1 MTKFSRSCL
10 VAILLS
16 GSLGFVAACGNR
28 AVVSSVA
35 APQSAQAVPT
45 ASPTTAAKPAGSA
58 KPKVSPAPAA
68 NLPDTF
74 KLALDKAASAKSIS
88 QSAQSPDDWALVASR
103 WQQAIGLLKKVP
115 ATSPNRKQVKA
126 RLAEYQQKLAYARKQ
141 AQLKDDL
148 GGSSGILI
156 DPVADG
162 AGTIAAEIP
171 LSSPN
176 RSGVYRA
183 TIKYRRGGIP
193 VINVMFNGRH
203 SFDMMVDTGAS
214 GTMITQEMASIM
226 GIEVVGQVP
235 IGTAAGKAMASVGY
249 VQSIAAGGA
258 MIKNVPVT
266 IGPVEIGLLGHD
278 FFGDCDINIKRDVVE
293 FRNCGA

>member
-1 MTKFSRSCL
+1 MT
-10 VAILLS
+10 
-16 GSLGFVAACGNR
+16 ACGDR
-28 AVVSSVA
+28 SVVRSVND
-35 APQSAQAVPT
+35 PHSAQAIST
-45 ASPTTAAKPAGSA
+45 ASPTPAAKISPVA
-58 KPKVSPAPAA
+58 KLKSLPSRQPPPAA

-115 ATSPNRKQVKA
+115 ANSPNRKLAKA
-126 RLAEYQQKLAYARKQ
+126 RLTEYQQKLAYARKQ
-141 AQLKDDL
+141 AQMKDEV

-162 AGTIAAEIP
+162 AGSIASDIP

-193 VINVMFNGRH
+193 VINVTFNGRY

-226 GIEVVGQVP
+226 GVEVVGQVP

-249 VQSIAAGGA
+249 VQSIAVGGA
-258 MIKNVPVT
+258 LIKNVPVT
-266 IGPVEIGLLGHD
+266 IGPLDLGLLGHD

-293 FRNCGA
+293 FRNCAA